1 MSIIRLSACGVLL
14 SMLTLVAQDKKSPTT
29 VVPNERKD
37 KGAVSRHEKF
47 VEIAKKG
54 DVDLLFIGDS
64 ITQGWEG
71 GAAAKVWDANFGKL
85 KPANFG
91 IGGDKTQDILWRITA
106 GKELEGIKPKL
117 IVMMIGTNNTGA
129 NTSEEIAQGVK
140 AILDEFAK
148 QKPDSKVLL
157 LGVFPRA
164 TGGVTD
170 KAATVA
176 TKEQL
181 KTGNNKKTW
190 EINDLI
196 KKYDDGK
203 KVFFL
208 DISAKFLDKD
218 GALPKDVM
226 PDWLHLSEKGYK
238 IWADSIKD
246 KVTELLK

>member
-14 SMLTLVAQDKKSPTT
+14 TMLTLVAQDKKLP
-29 VVPNERKD
+29 VPATAIKREG
-37 KGAVSRHEKF
+37 KGPEALHEKF
-47 VEIAKKG
+47 LEIAKKG

-64 ITQGWEG
+64 ITQGWG
-71 GAAAKVWDANFGKL
+71 GSGAKVWADSYGKL

-91 IGGDKTQDILWRITA
+91 IGGDRTEHVLWRITA
-106 GKELEGIKPKL
+106 GKELEGIKPKV
-117 IVMMIGTNNTGA
+117 IVMMIGTNNTGS
-129 NTSEEIAQGVK
+129 NTSEDIAQGVK

-148 QKPDSKVLL
+148 QKPDAKVLL

-164 TGGVTD
+164 TGVTLE
-170 KAATVA
+170 KGATGA
-176 TKEQL
+176 TKEQT
-181 KTGNNKKTW
+181 KAGNNKKTW

-208 DISAKFLDKD
+208 DISEKFLDKD
-218 GALPKDVM
+218 GGLPKDVM
-226 PDWLHLSEKGYK
+226 PDLLHLSEKGYK

-246 KVTELLK
+246 KLTELLK